1 MGRKASI
8 IRRVEMMGYSVTH
21 DNGMCLVALQNGS
34 GKIFMTLVSDEDLM
48 YKDFVIEETI
58 GAINDLITRDF

>member
-1 MGRKASI
+1 
-8 IRRVEMMGYSVTH
+8 MGYSVTH